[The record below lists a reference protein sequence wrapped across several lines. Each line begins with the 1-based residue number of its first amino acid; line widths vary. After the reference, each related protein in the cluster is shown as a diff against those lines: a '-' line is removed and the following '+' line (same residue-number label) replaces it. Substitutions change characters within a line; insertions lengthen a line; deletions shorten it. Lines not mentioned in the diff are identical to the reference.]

1 MKRKFIYFTD
11 DELNILKDALDEKNA
26 PDLQEQLK
34 KEMYER
40 EFNRKVQEE
49 WMGAIPYAC

>member
-49 WMGAIPYAC
+49 WMSAIPNAC